1 MCEDCENI
9 SSALASLSI
18 ETHDMANI
26 NIIDPEGDVILICG
40 DTEFQVSSKVLSLAS
55 PVFQAFFS
63 PRFAEGQHTSSK
75 ANRIQLFDDDA
86 ESMRFMCAV
95 LHHKCASANG
105 VGLERLERLAVVT
118 DKYDCV
124 RAMYYWAKC
133 EIYNTKHTKEP
144 SRLLWPA
151 YVFDEAQ
158 FFNSLTKF
166 MMLNLPNDGKAQTAS
181 TKYSIPEEIESHIPE
196 GVLDTIFLA
205 ERDVKREMQIQI
217 EQIISP
223 IAEKRTTGDF
233 ILGSDDTLFSHCDCV
248 SISSLINGLSRQGL
262 WPLTLAVHRLSISLL
277 CKKLEACDFGL
288 ASRITKLK
296 KCSRCPENVAAKV
309 IKIREIA
316 LTKFEGLCLDCIKN
330 PGKTPEQRL
339 RCRVPHQHFRGL
351 PRQLPVSEG

>member
-1 MCEDCENI
+1 
-9 SSALASLSI
+9 
-18 ETHDMANI
+18 
-26 NIIDPEGDVILICG
+26 
-40 DTEFQVSSKVLSLAS
+40 
-55 PVFQAFFS
+55 
-63 PRFAEGQHTSSK
+63 
-75 ANRIQLFDDDA
+75 
-86 ESMRFMCAV
+86 
-95 LHHKCASANG
+95 
-105 VGLERLERLAVVT
+105 
-118 DKYDCV
+118 
-124 RAMYYWAKC
+124 MYYWAKC

-196 GVLDTIFLA
+196 GVLGRSPSRDNPNIENRSKVNIVKDTIFLA